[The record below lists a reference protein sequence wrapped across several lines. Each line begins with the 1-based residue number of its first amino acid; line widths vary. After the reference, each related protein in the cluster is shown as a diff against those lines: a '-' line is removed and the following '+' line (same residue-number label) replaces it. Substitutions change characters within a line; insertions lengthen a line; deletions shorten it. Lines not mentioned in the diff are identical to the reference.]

1 MARKRSNQRL
11 GIFLNSRLVGHL
23 TQETSGAVDFRYAPE
38 WLEWRST
45 FAISLSLPL
54 REDRYIGAPVT
65 AVFDNLLPDNPGIRK
80 KVAERVGAGGTD
92 PMNMLAAL
100 GRDCVGALQ
109 FLPDGAEPGPAG
121 VVEGKAISDAEI
133 AEILRNLATTP
144 LGVDQSKDFRI
155 SIAGAQEKT
164 ALLKRRGK
172 WQLPK
177 GATPTTHILKPQIG
191 KLANGLDLS
200 NSVENEYL
208 CLKLTAAFGLPT
220 AEVEMQT
227 FEDKRV
233 LVVERFDRLW
243 TDDGRLLRIPQED
256 MCQALGVP
264 WTIKYQSEGGPSIQ
278 EIEDLLAGSD
288 EPTLDRRNFLKANII
303 FWLLGATD
311 GHAKNFSVA
320 LSPGGGFRLTKL
332 YDVLS
337 LQPSVDTKLVRHK
350 DFRLAMSVGKT
361 RHYGITEI
369 HRRHFL
375 ETAEGAGLGAR
386 NGDALIEEVIGEAPK
401 VLRRVNAK
409 LPKDFPEPL
418 VASIFKGVEKRVD
431 QLARERENI
440 QAVEA

>member
-1 MARKRSNQRL
+1 MARKRSSLRL
-11 GIFLNSRLVGHL
+11 GIFLNSRRVGYL
-23 TQETSGAVDFRYAPE
+23 TQEASGAVDFRYASE
-38 WLEWRST
+38 WLEWQNT

-65 AVFDNLLPDNPGIRK
+65 VVFDNLLPENLAIRK
-80 KVAERVGAGGTD
+80 KIAERVGAGGTD
-92 PMNMLAAL
+92 PVSMLAAL

-109 FLPDGAEPGPAG
+109 FLPEGMAPGPAG
-121 VVEGKAISDAEI
+121 VVEGKAISEAEI

-144 LGVDQSKDFRI
+144 LGVDQHRDFRI

-164 ALLKRRGK
+164 ALLKRRGR
-172 WQLPK
+172 WQLPT

-191 KLANGLDLS
+191 KLSNGLDFS

-220 AEVEMQT
+220 ADVEMHR
-227 FEDKRV
+227 FEDQRV
-233 LVVERFDRLW
+233 LVVERFDRIW
-243 TDDGRLLRIPQED
+243 TADGRLLRIPQED

-264 WTIKYQSEGGPSIQ
+264 WTIKYQSEGGPGIP
-278 EIEDLLAGSD
+278 EIAELLAGSD
-288 EPTLDRRNFLKANII
+288 EPTLDRRTFFKANVL

-320 LSPGGGFRLTKL
+320 LSSGGGFRLTKL

-337 LQPSVDTKLVRHK
+337 LQPNVDAKLVRLK
-350 DFRLAMSVGKT
+350 DFRLAMSIGKT
-361 RHYGITEI
+361 RHYGVNDI

-386 NGDALIEEVIGEAPK
+386 NAASLIEELIAEAPEA
-401 VLRRVNAK
+401 VRRVSAK
-409 LPKDFPEPL
+409 LPRDFPE
-418 VASIFKGVEKRVD
+418 VIATSIFNGVK
-431 QLARERENI
+431 ARTDLLQR
-440 QAVEA
+440 AR